1 MAARGG
7 GAGAMEKQ
15 VGRKARCHAPGSRR
29 GGCHPKGSRGVGA
42 DACCRPPCMRR
53 SRERGLAA
61 DCPRLEEPSPSARR
75 QRSVGPSTKDI
86 QYHRMTPRVRASQLV
101 EAAVCLGTGPRSY
114 FCILF
119 FSLSSLPLLILLSPV
134 LSPRLS
140 LPPGPDRPPRE
151 EGGGVESSLEGTPGL
166 RGALGVCDEWGR
178 VESRGNGARP
188 VE

>member
-1 MAARGG
+1 M
-7 GAGAMEKQ
+7 
-15 VGRKARCHAPGSRR
+15 GRKARCRAPGSRR
-29 GGCHPKGSRGVGA
+29 GGCHPRGSRGVGA
-42 DACCRPPCMRR
+42 EACCRPPCMRR
-53 SRERGLAA
+53 SRERGTR
-61 DCPRLEEPSPSARR
+61 CRLSSTGGAIARR
-75 QRSVGPSTKDI
+75 QRSIGPSTKDI
-86 QYHRMTPRVRASQLV
+86 QCHRMTPRVRASQLV